1 MRKSTSALLNRVPK
15 QPQADSAW
23 FTVRNVSDDEAE
35 IDIYGE
41 IGGYSWW
48 DDDDTVTASGFRK
61 KLKELKGKSR
71 ITVHVN
77 SPGGSVFE
85 GLAIYNALKQS
96 DSEIKVVVDALAA
109 SAASFIAMAAS
120 PGQLIMARNAV
131 MMIHDA
137 ATYAAG
143 NASDMREMADLLDM
157 HSNNIADIY
166 SQRSGETVEFWRGA
180 MQAETWYT
188 GSEAVEAGLADGTLE
203 DTDEEA
209 EKVAA
214 SFDLSIFNYAGREK
228 APSPRVVHS
237 AIKSMMNKAKET
249 SVPAPIVKQGVV
261 QNHDPATEEGETAG
275 ATGDG
280 QPIVEENPETTAPVT
295 EEETPSEEETS
306 SEGEAPPEENSF
318 TNRAGTV
325 AVTVNGAIHQVPA
338 VVAQRLVALETAQ
351 NEQRDAARRSFV
363 ATLASQ
369 NKITAAQVGDLE
381 EFALDL
387 SDKQYTKWVA
397 SWNVAAPLGLLG
409 KHGQTGAHQGAGATD
424 TSTTDEIDTLEAI
437 VKHNRD
443 GGMSDAQIEKTPSYI
458 KLQSLKSKS

>member
-1 MRKSTSALLNRVPK
+1 MRKSTKALTMRAPK
-15 QPQADSAW
+15 QPQGDASW
-23 FTVRNVSDDEAE
+23 FAFRNVSDDEAE

-48 DDDDTVTASGFRK
+48 DDDENVTASSFRK

-143 NASDMREMADLLDM
+143 NADDMREMADLLDM
-157 HSNNIADIY
+157 HSDNIADIY
-166 SQRSGETVEFWRGA
+166 SQRSGETVEFWREA
-180 MQAETWYT
+180 MKAETWYT
-188 GSEAVEAGLADGTLE
+188 GSEAVDAGLADGMLE
-203 DTDEEA
+203 DEDEEA

-214 SFDLSIFNYAGREK
+214 KFDLSVYNYAGREQAP
-228 APSPRVVHS
+228 APSVVHKR
-237 AIKSMMNKAKET
+237 IKSMMNQAKEKT
-249 SVPAPIVKQGVV
+249 VPKPVK
-261 QNHDPATEEGETAG
+261 NHDETTGEETAG

-280 QPIVEENPETTAPVT
+280 QPVVEENPQTTQPVT
-295 EEETPSEEETS
+295 EEEQTEEQPSTDAAP
-306 SEGEAPPEENSF
+306 EATL
-318 TNRAGTV
+318 TNRAGMV
-325 AVTVNGAIHQVPA
+325 GIVVNGVTHQVPA
-338 VVAQRLVALETAQ
+338 VVAQRITALETAQ
-351 NEQRDAARRSFV
+351 MEQRDAARRSFV
-363 ATLASQ
+363 ASLASS
-369 NKITAAQVGDLE
+369 NKITSAQVSDLE

-387 SDKQYTKWVA
+387 SDKQYEKWVG
-397 SWNVAAPLGLLG
+397 SWNVAAPLSLLG
-409 KHGQTGAHQGAGATD
+409 NHGQTGTQQGAGQTVD
-424 TSTTDEIDTLEAI
+424 TTASDEMKTLEEI
-437 VKHNRD
+437 VAHNRN
-443 GGMSDAQIEKTPSYI
+443 GGMSQAQLEKTPSYI
-458 KLQSLKSKS
+458 KLQSLKTKS